1 MAQRGNALFWRPS
14 CGFQLDAETA
24 RLCCSYGANPLGAAD
39 VFVFENSTCIPFR
52 YLLLAPLKLIIT
64 LNFNGAERSNLSM
77 PSTST
82 SHEFRC
88 LCGNLLAR
96 LRSDGVEL
104 KCRRCKRIVVIPWE
118 ASLSPGAIMDATLA
132 HSGKKEAGYTLRDG
146 NRRGSLDTVHTG

>member
-1 MAQRGNALFWRPS
+1 
-14 CGFQLDAETA
+14 
-24 RLCCSYGANPLGAAD
+24 
-39 VFVFENSTCIPFR
+39 
-52 YLLLAPLKLIIT
+52 
-64 LNFNGAERSNLSM
+64 M

-118 ASLSPGAIMDATLA
+118 ASLSPGAVVDATLA
-132 HSGKKEAGYTLRDG
+132 HSGKKEAGCTLRDG